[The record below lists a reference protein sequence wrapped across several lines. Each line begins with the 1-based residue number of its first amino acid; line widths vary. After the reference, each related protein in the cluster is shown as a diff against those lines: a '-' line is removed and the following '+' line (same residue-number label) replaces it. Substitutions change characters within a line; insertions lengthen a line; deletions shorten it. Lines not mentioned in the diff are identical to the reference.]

1 MFIFYIFGTK
11 IDKCRQV
18 YSDYV
23 YTHKIIKKG
32 GCGSSMYVFT
42 KEKPIEKI
50 KIERRDRW
58 IEPSKVEY
66 EEVITQTG
74 MR

>member
-1 MFIFYIFGTK
+1 MM
-11 IDKCRQV
+11 
-18 YSDYV
+18 
-23 YTHKIIKKG
+23 KKG